1 MLVTSFP
8 FSLFGASLA
17 LILKGAGWGRDR
29 SRGRTNFDLGPESR
43 RIRMAVNS
51 GAKLSSTMICVMRPG
66 RAEMREYK
74 GALHYEPHHQPAL
87 KGVAPGKRWLAFLQN
102 HRGVIVA
109 FDFFTVPTV
118 TFKLKAYA
126 RPQGHWVAYFIA
138 AVLVHEA
145 VHARGDGRESP
156 AL

>member
-1 MLVTSFP
+1 
-8 FSLFGASLA
+8 
-17 LILKGAGWGRDR
+17 
-29 SRGRTNFDLGPESR
+29 
-43 RIRMAVNS
+43 
-51 GAKLSSTMICVMRPG
+51 
-66 RAEMREYK
+66 MREYK

-156 AL
+156 ALLEELLLDRCFKRIGKLPAAVDTAKLAEYYLKAVEDERRQTSGLSEPERRAKR